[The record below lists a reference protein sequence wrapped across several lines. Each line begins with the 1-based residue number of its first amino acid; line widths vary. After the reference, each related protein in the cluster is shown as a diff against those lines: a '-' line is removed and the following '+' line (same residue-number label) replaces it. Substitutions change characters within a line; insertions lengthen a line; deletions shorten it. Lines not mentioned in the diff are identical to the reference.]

1 MLLRLS
7 KILNLVLNLNLRK
20 MYNMK
25 INMSIQFLETKKY
38 LIFTFTI
45 H

>member
-1 MLLRLS
+1 MLLGLS
-7 KILNLVLNLNLRK
+7 KILNLLLNLNLRK

-25 INMSIQFLETKKY
+25 IIMSIQFLEMKNY
-38 LIFTFTI
+38 LIFISII